1 MARTA
6 GVYLLS
12 VGLGGQP
19 ELALMSQF
27 QLYVKLVRFFSS
39 HLTFHYPNS
48 FPFLFLWRDGVP
60 GHRGSG

>member
-19 ELALMSQF
+19 ELALNVS
-27 QLYVKLVRFFSS
+27 VPTVREASEI
-39 HLTFHYPNS
+39 L
-48 FPFLFLWRDGVP
+48 L
-60 GHRGSG
+60 